1 MNVEDASMTR
11 SIILLWAIRYPTKLE
26 WTIIRKLLR
35 TYGRSR
41 GVDVKKLLRQIK
53 TCDEIA
59 IYQLIVEL
67 GIDND
72 EIAVVSETAFKNDMG
87 DPRKRTEEANQI
99 HENAEDW

>member
-1 MNVEDASMTR
+1 M
-11 SIILLWAIRYPTKLE
+11 
-26 WTIIRKLLR
+26 R